1 MRSGSICATWPF
13 DPRAAPSQALPPYKK
28 IALSYRHVLPQPY
41 AELQGP
47 APVQLNGHRSPLTP
61 PLPAVQLNQGFFEVA
76 TLDRRYAHSALTTS
90 KKPPDSKD
98 LDLLRG
104 AEREQQRSFRSQAP
118 GATRRIFLC
127 ATPGSPL
134 RIGRICIATALGLSR
149 LEESASK
156 LASPNRFVRLDRFA
170 PSMEAS
176 NAVQNLVSARR
187 YGIVG
192 HLRSGERNER
202 PAALT

>member
-1 MRSGSICATWPF
+1 LSRGCRRHIAIALRGSTRHENTRRRDCEATSVAIGPSMRSGSICATWPF

-104 AEREQQRSFRSQAP
+104 AEREQQRSFRSQARVRLAGFSCVP
-118 GATRRIFLC
+118 RLARLC
-127 ATPGSPL
+127 A
-134 RIGRICIATALGLSR
+134 
-149 LEESASK
+149 
-156 LASPNRFVRLDRFA
+156 LAEFA
-170 PSMEAS
+170 
-176 NAVQNLVSARR
+176 
-187 YGIVG
+187 
-192 HLRSGERNER
+192 
-202 PAALT
+202 